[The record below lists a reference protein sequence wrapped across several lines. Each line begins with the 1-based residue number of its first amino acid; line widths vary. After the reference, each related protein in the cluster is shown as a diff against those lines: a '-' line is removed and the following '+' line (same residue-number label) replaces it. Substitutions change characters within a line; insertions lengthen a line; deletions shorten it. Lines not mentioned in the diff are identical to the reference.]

1 MLEVT
6 TIRTQSGSEE
16 RGGGGSPRVEVSTRP
31 AGVLARLGI
40 ALAVLAGLCVM
51 VVLAIVLLP
60 LFLIALALIIVWF
73 IVRTRLRFAA
83 AARRAALPDG
93 RENVRVRSAP
103 DTDQPT
109 AGAP

>member
-6 TIRTQSGSEE
+6 TIRTQPGHDGQGD
-16 RGGGGSPRVEVSTRP
+16 GGPPRVEVSTRP
-31 AGVLARLGI
+31 AGVLARLGL
-40 ALAVLAGLCVM
+40 ALAVLAGLGVM

-60 LFLIALALIIVWF
+60 VFLIALALIIVWF
-73 IVRTRLRFAA
+73 VVRARLRFAA